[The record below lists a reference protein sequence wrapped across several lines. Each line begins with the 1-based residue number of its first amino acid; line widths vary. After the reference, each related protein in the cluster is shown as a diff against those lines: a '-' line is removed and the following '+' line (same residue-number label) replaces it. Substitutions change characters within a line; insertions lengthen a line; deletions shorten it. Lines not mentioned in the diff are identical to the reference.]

1 MKMLKLTPKQQQFW
15 LNSNKRWNIK
25 CGATRSGKT
34 YLDFYLIPKRI
45 RAVSGMDGLYVIL
58 GNTKSTLQRNII
70 EPLQNIWGTEL
81 VSNIRSDNTATL
93 FGEKVHCIGAD
104 KVNQVDRIR
113 GSSIKYCYGDE
124 IVTWHEDV
132 FNMLK
137 SRLDKEYSKFDGT
150 CNPEN
155 PNHWFKTFIDTPGID
170 MFYQHYTLY
179 DNLFLSPAFVKNLE
193 NEYSGT
199 IFFDRYI
206 KGLWVRAEGIIFP
219 SFANDPDKWIINRD
233 DVPTKRLRY
242 CEVGFDIG
250 GNGSAY
256 AMTCTGRGY
265 DGVQYKLKAEKRQAG
280 NMTMDDVVSFVVEFC
295 EECERTYGVNI
306 EMINCD
312 HIAVIVNT
320 INDNTKYR
328 AGLCYKPPVPD
339 RVFLY
344 SRLLATN
351 KVKFVKGMCD
361 DLIEEMQN
369 LVFDTNAKDTRPL
382 DDGSM
387 QIDTWDSNIYSESG
401 YWHYIEV

>member
-1 MKMLKLTPKQQQFW
+1 MLSLTNKQKQFW
-15 LNSNKRWNIK
+15 NNCNHRWNIK

-45 RAVSGMDGLYVIL
+45 RAVSGKDGLYVML
-58 GNTKSTLQRNII
+58 GNTRSTLQRNII

-81 VSNIRSDNTATL
+81 VGNIRSDNTAIL

-124 IVTWHEDV
+124 VVTWHEDV

-137 SRLDKEYSKFDGT
+137 SRLDKEYSRFDGT

-155 PNHWFKTFIDTPGID
+155 PNHWFKSFIDTPDID
-170 MFYQHYTLY
+170 MFCQHYTLY
-179 DNLFLSPAFVKNLE
+179 DNPFLSPSFVKSLE
-193 NEYSGT
+193 TEYAGT

-219 SFANDPDKWIINRD
+219 NFANNPDKWIIPKD
-233 DVPTKRLRY
+233 EVPKRFRY

-256 AMTCTGRGY
+256 AMTCTGCGY
-265 DGVQYKLKAEKRQAG
+265 DGIQYKLKAEKRQAA
-280 NMTMDDVVSFVVEFC
+280 NMTMDDVVSFVTEFC
-295 EECERTYGVNI
+295 DECEKTYGVNI
-306 EMINCD
+306 DMINCD

-328 AGLCYKPPVPD
+328 AGLCYKPPLPD

-344 SRLLATN
+344 SRLLAMN
-351 KVKFVKGMCD
+351 KVKFVKSMCEP
-361 DLIEEMQN
+361 LIDEMQN

-401 YWHYIEV
+401 YWNYIEV

>member
-1 MKMLKLTPKQQQFW
+1 MEMLKLTPKQQQFW

-45 RAVSGMDGLYVIL
+45 RAVSGMDGLYVML

-124 IVTWHEDV
+124 VVTWHEDV

-155 PNHWFKTFIDTPGID
+155 PNHWFKSFIDTPDID
-170 MFYQHYTLY
+170 MFCQHYTLY
-179 DNLFLSPAFVKNLE
+179 DNPFLSPAFVKSLE
-193 NEYSGT
+193 TEYAGT

-219 SFANDPDKWIINRD
+219 NFANNPDKWIISKEE
-233 DVPTKRLRY
+233 VPKRFRY

-256 AMTCTGRGY
+256 AMTCTGCGY
-265 DGVQYKLKAEKRQAG
+265 DGIQYKLKAEKRQAA
-280 NMTMDDVVSFVVEFC
+280 NMTMDDVVSFVTEFC
-295 EECERTYGVNI
+295 EDCEKKYGVNI
-306 EMINCD
+306 DMINCD

-401 YWHYIEV
+401 YWNYIEV

>member
-1 MKMLKLTPKQQQFW
+1 MLSLTNKQKQFW
-15 LNSNKRWNIK
+15 NNCNHRWNIK

-34 YLDFYLIPKRI
+34 YLDFYLIPKRV
-45 RAVSGMDGLYVIL
+45 RAVSGRDGLYVML
-58 GNTKSTLQRNII
+58 GNTRSTLQRNII

-81 VSNIRSDNTATL
+81 VGNIRSDNTAIL

-124 IVTWHEDV
+124 VVTWHEDV

-137 SRLDKEYSKFDGT
+137 SRLDKEYSRFDGT

-155 PNHWFKTFIDTPGID
+155 PNHWFKSFIDTPDID
-170 MFYQHYTLY
+170 MFCQHYTLY
-179 DNLFLSPAFVKNLE
+179 DNPFLSPSFVKSLE
-193 NEYSGT
+193 TEYAGT

-219 SFANDPDKWIINRD
+219 NFANNPDKWIIPKEE
-233 DVPTKRLRY
+233 VPKRFRY

-256 AMTCTGRGY
+256 AMTCTGCGY
-265 DGVQYKLKAEKRQAG
+265 DGIQYKLKAEKRQAA
-280 NMTMDDVVSFVVEFC
+280 NMTMDDVVSFVTEFC
-295 EECERTYGVNI
+295 EDCEKKYGVNI
-306 EMINCD
+306 DMINCD

-328 AGLCYKPPVPD
+328 AGLCYKPPLPD

-344 SRLLATN
+344 SRLLAMN
-351 KVKFVKGMCD
+351 KVKFVKGMCEP
-361 DLIEEMQN
+361 LIDEMQN

-401 YWHYIEV
+401 YWNYIEV

>member
-1 MKMLKLTPKQQQFW
+1 MFKMTPKQQQFW
-15 LNSNKRWNIK
+15 MNCNKRWNIK

-45 RAVSGMDGLYVIL
+45 RTVSGRDGLYVIL

-70 EPLQNIWGTEL
+70 EPLQNIWGTSL
-81 VSNIRSDNTATL
+81 VSDIKSDNTAYM

-124 IVTWHEDV
+124 VVTWHEDV

-137 SRLDKEYSKFDGT
+137 SRLDKEYSMFDGT

-155 PNHWFKTFIDTPGID
+155 PNHWFKTFIDTPDID

-179 DNLFLSPAFVKNLE
+179 DNPYLSPAFVKNLE

-219 SFANDPDKWIINRD
+219 SFANNPDKWIIACE
-233 DVPTKRLRY
+233 DVPTQRLRY

-256 AMTCTGRGY
+256 AMTCTGCGY

-295 EECERTYGVNI
+295 ESCEKTYGVKI

-361 DLIEEMQN
+361 ALIDEMQN
-369 LVFDTNAKDTRPL
+369 LVFDTNARDTRPL

-401 YWHYIEV
+401 YWHYIEA